1 MRPPGPR
8 AGSFA
13 AGTDRRCAGCD
24 GDALILNEAA
34 APQTE
39 KDCRLWGINTDVFV
53 IFCCKNLASGYLQA
67 DFSVYVC
74 VSLPHCL
81 FSIRM
86 YFLHTIF
93 KLLPPS
99 STSYISIWLSA
110 VQPKTF
116 VNSFCK

>member
-1 MRPPGPR
+1 MRAPGPG
-8 AGSFA
+8 AWLQGLTA
-13 AGTDRRCAGCD
+13 RCAGCD

-39 KDCRLWGINTDVFV
+39 KDCRLRGLNTDVVV
-53 IFCCKNLASGYLQA
+53 IFCCKNLASGSLQA

-74 VSLPHCL
+74 VSPPHCL